1 MIMVQVAT
9 GKDMV
14 LSLLLIVNPKIY
26 NQGFCKLKIL
36 VLSFQIHHWCQSF
49 PSFTTL
55 VSLQFN
61 IISLVFFFLLK

>member
-1 MIMVQVAT
+1 MVQVAT

-36 VLSFQIHHWCQSF
+36 VLSFQVQGANLFFNSSQF
-49 PSFTTL
+49 K
-55 VSLQFN
+55 FN
-61 IISLVFFFLLK
+61 IISSYCSWLFFFIKYDS